1 MTKQLLTHKGRVAV
15 TGGTGFVGSH
25 IVEALLENDYEVSCL
40 LRPGRPL
47 GWLEGL
53 DIRVCRGT
61 IDSGEGLD
69 ELLEGCHTVI
79 HAAGL
84 TRALSEDQFRAVN
97 VLGSAKLSAAA
108 RRSGENSSAA
118 RIGHIIAI
126 SSQAAVGP
134 SPDDKGVSADATP
147 RPLSPY
153 GRSKV
158 EMEAVMRETANPIPC
173 TFLRPPT
180 VYGPRDKDTRGLF
193 AMAKHGVRVSLNKRS
208 RLSFLYAKNLA
219 DATIACIERPSAW
232 GQAFMLADG
241 EALSWAE
248 FTAMIADV
256 AGRRG
261 MAFSVPSW
269 MLSTAAGFSAL
280 TRPFARTPPLVN
292 RDKVREGRQE
302 RWIADTEKTE
312 RLLGFRPRWTTT
324 QGIAETYAWYESK
337 GWL

>member
-1 MTKQLLTHKGRVAV
+1 
-15 TGGTGFVGSH
+15 VGSH
-25 IVEALLENDYEVSCL
+25 IVESLLENGYEVSCL

-53 DIRVCRGT
+53 DIRVCRGD

-118 RIGHIIAI
+118 HIGHMIAI

-134 SPDDKGVSADATP
+134 SPDDTGVSADTLL
-147 RPLSPY
+147 RPITPY

-158 EMEAVMRETANPIPC
+158 EMETVMRETASPIPC

-193 AMAKHGVRVSLNKRS
+193 AMAKRGVRVSLNKRC

-219 DATIACIERPSAW
+219 DAATACVERPAAW
-232 GQAFMLADG
+232 GQSFMLADG
-241 EALSWAE
+241 PALSWAE
-248 FTAMIADV
+248 FSTLIADT

-269 MLSTAAGFSAL
+269 MLSAAAGFSELA
-280 TRPFARTPPLVN
+280 RPFARTPPLVN
-292 RDKVREGRQE
+292 KDKVREGRQE
-302 RWIADTEKTE
+302 RWIVDTKKTEK
-312 RLLGFRPRWTTT
+312 LLGFRPRWTTA
-324 QGIAETYAWYESK
+324 QGIAETYAWYELQ